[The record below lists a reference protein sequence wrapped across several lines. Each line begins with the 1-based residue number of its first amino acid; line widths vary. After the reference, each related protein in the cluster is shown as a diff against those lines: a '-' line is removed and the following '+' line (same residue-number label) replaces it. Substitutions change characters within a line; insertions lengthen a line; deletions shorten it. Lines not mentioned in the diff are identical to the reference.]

1 MNGLFKNEQDFIN
14 RAETISLKKN
24 SLNEVNDKQK
34 ITKKDKQYYLSKII
48 FIIFTS
54 ILLILSL
61 RKKPLHK
68 NMKHKTYIEYYNDIK
83 YYNNS
88 DLNISSFNDTI
99 NATSHIDK
107 NETVDIKRIK

>member
-1 MNGLFKNEQDFIN
+1 MDGLFKNEQDFIN
-14 RAETISLKKN
+14 RPETISPKKN

-34 ITKKDKQYYLSKII
+34 ITKKNKQYYSSKII

-54 ILLILSL
+54 ILLIFFLK
-61 RKKPLHK
+61 KKPLHK
-68 NMKHKTYIEYYNDIK
+68 NMKHKTYIK

-88 DLNISSFNDTI
+88 DLNISYFNDTI